1 MKYYSKTLFRGC
13 PGLPQIV
20 GFEER
25 RWNGKETSSKIRK
38 SFSRPGEANLTY
50 FKTQNP
56 RNVLIVRR
64 RHNLG
69 CISGRK
75 IDQVYHDI
83 LDIEVGRTE

>member
-1 MKYYSKTLFRGC
+1 MKYYSKTRFRGC

-38 SFSRPGEANLTY
+38 AFPRPGEANLTY

-64 RHNLG
+64 RHMHQG
-69 CISGRK
+69 EKSITCIMTSWISK
-75 IDQVYHDI
+75 
-83 LDIEVGRTE
+83 